1 MSDKWTWKRVEFGL
15 YTCEFSKA
23 CPWRAEVVKGWDFW
37 RVWFFN
43 KADSHYRHNC
53 TAKTKTLKEAK
64 AFAIKFICGEGMK

>member
-1 MSDKWTWKRVEFGL
+1 V
-15 YTCEFSKA
+15 
-23 CPWRAEVVKGWDFW
+23 WRAEVVKGWDFW

-64 AFAIKFICGEGMK
+64 AFAIKFICGEGTK